1 LGNSNINFPKELDGM
16 TYASYQARYED
27 HIVKQMIRNDGGN
40 GDIQITCPDKL
51 GIWNTLLQGKVDAT

>member
-1 LGNSNINFPKELDGM
+1 M

-40 GDIQITCPDKL
+40 GDIQITYPDKL